1 MRIKIKLTLLFFLK
15 FFFLSS
21 AIFGAV
27 SPVKLGFENLPVNSK
42 EPSKIK
48 PKNLGMSFS
57 LMDLETG
64 KLVDSKFPSE
74 PRSLASVSKL
84 LTFYFALD
92 VLGPKDNFKTEVYKE
107 GTIVNGVLQGSLYL
121 KGYGAPYFTANH
133 ILSLIHQIKGHG
145 IKEVKGDF
153 FYDDLEQFSY
163 PRISEIGLEDQAD
176 NPSLGALNV
185 EFNRFKVWTKLNVA
199 LPPLNYF
206 VVKSERAPRGG
217 PRFKFD
223 VGKKGNEVWKKNSA
237 VRMRSIEDLPSK
249 NSNLFTS
256 SFFHYLAG
264 IHGLKLNSPK
274 GKKVPP
280 NAKLLGYHEG
290 LPLIRLASLGLEY
303 SNNLIAEMAMLKAV
317 KKLTG
322 EKRSLE
328 ESAFFMHEWYKKSFP
343 KINWGGSSLTNA
355 SGLTVDNKMG
365 PKNMVDL
372 LFILKDKKFNQRSF
386 WSLLSINGHSGGLS
400 RRLRHPKYAFRVY
413 GKTGSLYYVN
423 NLAGYLLG
431 KSGKKYAFALFN
443 AHDKKR
449 QLLSS
454 LNPLKGRKLRRGS
467 GYWRRKS
474 LKKMDTKLEEWLKR
488 F

>member
-1 MRIKIKLTLLFFLK
+1 MTIIIKLICSFFIS
-15 FFFLSS
+15 FFCLSS
-21 AIFGAV
+21 FALGAV
-27 SPVKLGFENLPVNSK
+27 SPGKIELPAMPESSNGSK
-42 EPSKIK
+42 KGQL
-48 PKNLGMSFS
+48 KNLGLSYS
-57 LMDLETG
+57 LMDLQTG
-64 KLVDSKFPSE
+64 KLVDSKFPSK

-84 LTFYFALD
+84 LTFYFALE

-107 GTIVNGVLQGSLYL
+107 GQVVNGVLKGNLYL
-121 KGYGAPYFTANH
+121 KGYGAPYFTASH

-145 IKEVKGDF
+145 IKKVEGEF
-153 FYDDLEQFSY
+153 LYDGLEQFSY

-185 EFNRFKVWTKLNVA
+185 EFNRFKVWTRLNIA

-223 VGKKGNEVWKKNSA
+223 VGERGNEVWKKNSA
-237 VRMRSIEDLPSK
+237 VRMRSLEDLPSK
-249 NSNLFTS
+249 NSNRFTS

-264 IHGLKLNSPK
+264 IHGLQLNQPK
-274 GKKVPP
+274 EKKVPS
-280 NAKLLGYHEG
+280 NAKILGYHEG

-328 ESAFFMHEWYKKSFP
+328 ESAYFMHEWFKKSFP

-372 LFILKDKKFNQRSF
+372 LLMLKDKKFNKRSF

-400 RRLRHPKYAFRVY
+400 RRLRHPEYAFRVY
-413 GKTGSLYYVN
+413 GKTGSLFYVN

-431 KSGKKYAFALFN
+431 KSGKKYAFALFAAN
-443 AHDKKR
+443 DKKR
-449 QLLSS
+449 HLLSM
-454 LNPLKGRKLRRGS
+454 LDPLKGRVLRRGS
-467 GYWRRKS
+467 GSWRRRA
-474 LKKMDTKLEEWLKR
+474 LRKMDRKLEEWLKS

>member
-1 MRIKIKLTLLFFLK
+1 MGIMIKSNFVFFIYLLLFSK
-15 FFFLSS
+15 TVIS
-21 AIFGAV
+21 AV
-27 SPVKLGFENLPVNSK
+27 SPVKLDLEKVRVNSK
-42 EPSKIK
+42 DLANVNS
-48 PKNLGMSFS
+48 KNLGMSYS
-57 LMDLETG
+57 LMDLQSG
-64 KLVDSKFPSE
+64 RLVDSKFPSK

-84 LTFYFALD
+84 LTFYFALE
-92 VLGPKDNFKTEVYKE
+92 VLGPKDHFKTEVYKE
-107 GTIVNGVLQGSLYL
+107 GPILNGVLQGNLYL

-133 ILSLIHQIKGHG
+133 ILSLIHQIKAHG
-145 IKEVKGDF
+145 IKKVEGDF

-163 PRISEIGLEDQAD
+163 PRISQIGLEDQAD

-223 VGKKGNEVWKKNSA
+223 IGKKGNEVWKKNST

-256 SFFHYLAG
+256 SFFHYLAE
-264 IHGLKLNSPK
+264 IHGLNLNPPQ
-274 GKKVPP
+274 GKKVPS

-328 ESAFFMHEWYKKSFP
+328 ESAFFMHEWFKKSFP
-343 KINWGGSSLTNA
+343 KINWGGSLLTNA
-355 SGLTVDNKMG
+355 SGLTIDNKMG

-372 LFILKDKKFNQRSF
+372 LLMLQDKKFNQRSF

-400 RRLRHPKYAFRVY
+400 KRLRRPEFAFRVY

-449 QLLSS
+449 QLLSK
-454 LNPLKGRKLRRGS
+454 LDAVKGRALRRGS
-467 GYWRRKS
+467 GYWRKKS
-474 LKKMDTKLEEWLKR
+474 LRKMDKKLEEWLKR